1 MEALKQ
7 ENNTRFYEFG
17 PFLVDAEQ
25 SVLLRDGQVVPLGLK
40 AF

>member
-17 PFLVDAEQ
+17 PFLADAEQ
-25 SVLLRDGQVVPLGLK
+25 SVLLRDGQVVPLGL
-40 AF
+40 